1 MLLTGAG
8 GFVGRALAL
17 ALIEH
22 GAKLTCAIR
31 TAIILT
37 DARTEL
43 ISNIDELTDWS
54 CCLKGIDTVIH
65 SAARVHIMQDGAS
78 DPLAEF
84 RRVNVGGTLN
94 LARQAAT
101 AGVRRFIFISSI
113 KVNGEATINGVKFTE
128 QDFPC
133 PQDAYGISKYE
144 AELGLLEL
152 GKETGLEIVIIR
164 PPLIYG
170 PGVKAN
176 FASMLRLARA
186 QIPLPFGAVRNKR
199 SFVYLGNLISLILC
213 CIEHPDAA
221 NEIFLVSD
229 GTDLSISEVLRACA
243 IAFEKRS
250 FLFSVPPFLLMGIA
264 GILGK
269 RPLAQRLLGSLQ
281 VDISKSKRILGWA
294 PPISI
299 EDGLKETVKREF
311 ES

>member
-1 MLLTGAG
+1 M
-8 GFVGRALAL
+8 GRALAL

-22 GAKLTCAIR
+22 GVNLTCAVR
-31 TAIILT
+31 AEIILAE
-37 DARTEL
+37 ARTEL
-43 ISNIDELTDWS
+43 IANIEGQTDWAR
-54 CCLKGIDTVIH
+54 CLIGIDTVIH
-65 SAARVHIMQDGAS
+65 SAARVHVMREDS
-78 DPLAEF
+78 CDSLAEF
-84 RRVNVGGTLN
+84 RRVNVEGTLN

-113 KVNGEATINGVKFTE
+113 KVNGEATINGAKFTE
-128 QDFPC
+128 QDLPC

-144 AELGLLEL
+144 AELGLLKL
-152 GKETGLEIVIIR
+152 GKETGVDIVIIR

-243 IAFEKRS
+243 SAFGKRS
-250 FLFSVPPFLLMGIA
+250 FLFWVPPFLLMGAA

-269 RPLAQRLLGSLQ
+269 RSMAQRLLGSLQ
-281 VDISKSKRILGWA
+281 VDISKSKKILGWT
-294 PPISI
+294 PPISV
-299 EDGLKETVKREF
+299 EDGLKETVKRRF